1 MKYQGRE
8 RAILE
13 QLKGK
18 VKLDLM
24 CDTTVAC

>member
-1 MKYQGRE
+1 MKYQGWE

-18 VKLDLM
+18 VKLGLILG
-24 CDTTVAC
+24 TAAAC